1 MRTKLPQGLA
11 IMEHKIKVSII
22 VPIYNVE
29 KYLGQCLD
37 SIINQKL
44 KDIEIICVDDGS
56 KDNSLAIVKKYALAD
71 ERIKIITKPNSGYG
85 NSMNRGM
92 DAAQGEYIG
101 IVESDDYVDSKMFYD
116 LYNLA
121 VSNSAEIVKSDYYE
135 FSTVKKKV
143 YKYINTVTNP
153 SFYNRITNAEESV
166 DIFHFRMNTWTGI
179 YKTSFIRKNCIR
191 HNETPGASYQDNGF
205 WFQTLSLAKRIYFT
219 NKAYYYYRQDNPNS
233 SINNKGKVFCMCDEF
248 SYIRDFIDNNEK
260 VKDSYLQVFLI
271 KKYFNYFYTYKRIA
285 DEYKIDFLKRFAK
298 EFNDSYWAH
307 EFDENL
313 MAESEMIKLW
323 RIMRDPVQFYY
334 DDTLWC
340 LNDEYLDKANYRNYL
355 LTLLEK

>member
-1 MRTKLPQGLA
+1 
-11 IMEHKIKVSII
+11 
-22 VPIYNVE
+22 
-29 KYLGQCLD
+29 
-37 SIINQKL
+37 
-44 KDIEIICVDDGS
+44 
-56 KDNSLAIVKKYALAD
+56 
-71 ERIKIITKPNSGYG
+71 
-85 NSMNRGM
+85 
-92 DAAQGEYIG
+92 
-101 IVESDDYVDSKMFYD
+101 
-116 LYNLA
+116 
-121 VSNSAEIVKSDYYE
+121 
-135 FSTVKKKV
+135 
-143 YKYINTVTNP
+143 
-153 SFYNRITNAEESV
+153 
-166 DIFHFRMNTWTGI
+166 
-179 YKTSFIRKNCIR
+179 
-191 HNETPGASYQDNGF
+191 
-205 WFQTLSLAKRIYFT
+205 
-219 NKAYYYYRQDNPNS
+219 
-233 SINNKGKVFCMCDEF
+233 MCDEF